1 MAKEIKMPKYG
12 QTMEEGK
19 IVRWLK
25 EVGDYIEEGEIFLEI
40 EGDKSLLEVESEY
53 SGYLLK
59 IIAMVDEVIPC
70 GGTICYIGEKDEELT

>member
-1 MAKEIKMPKYG
+1 MVQEITLPKYG

-25 EVGDYIEEGEIFLEI
+25 SEGEYIEKGEIFLEI

-53 SGYLLK
+53 SGYLKKIVAKVDDVLACGA
-59 IIAMVDEVIPC
+59 IIAVLEIN
-70 GGTICYIGEKDEELT
+70 T

>member
-1 MAKEIKMPKYG
+1 MESVKIREITMPKFG

-25 EVGDYIEEGEIFLEI
+25 SEGEYINKGEIFLEI

-53 SGYLLK
+53 SGYLRRIVAK
-59 IIAMVDEVIPC
+59 ENDVMAC
-70 GGTICYIGEKDEELT
+70 GGVIAVMDVDS